1 MKAIVVKEE
10 LPGRPLVWEDVPDP
24 VCGPDDILVDVHA
37 TALNR
42 ADLMQR
48 AGGYPV
54 PPGASQILG
63 LEMAGTIAGWG
74 SCVLGWQKGN
84 RVRALLTGGGYAEQV
99 VLPARMLI
107 AMPDD
112 RDFIWGAALP
122 EAVLTAYLN
131 LFMEAGLQ
139 TGETVLIHG
148 GASGVGTYGIQM
160 ARLAGCRVLVTAGS
174 EAKLAACRELGAELA
189 VNYKEED
196 FVERI
201 RNHLGG
207 AEVDVV
213 MDMVGGPY
221 LERNMGLLRTYG
233 RLVIISTL
241 GGAESP
247 IHLGHLMRPR
257 LRLIGSVL
265 RPRSVDE
272 KVAIMKSFKRRFLG
286 NLLDGSLKPIIDS
299 VYPVE
304 RAEDAQAHMAANR
317 NIGKVM
323 LQVRG

>member
-1 MKAIVVKEE
+1 MKAIVVQED
-10 LPGRPLVWEDVPDP
+10 LSGRPLVWQAVPDP
-24 VCGPDDILVDVHA
+24 VCGPDDVLVDVHA

-74 SCVLGWQKGN
+74 SRVLGWQKGN

-139 TGETVLIHG
+139 AGETVLIHG

-160 ARLAGCRVLVTAGS
+160 PVWPDVGFWSRPAARPS
-174 EAKLAACRELGAELA
+174 W
-189 VNYKEED
+189 
-196 FVERI
+196 
-201 RNHLGG
+201 
-207 AEVDVV
+207 
-213 MDMVGGPY
+213 
-221 LERNMGLLRTYG
+221 
-233 RLVIISTL
+233 
-241 GGAESP
+241 
-247 IHLGHLMRPR
+247 
-257 LRLIGSVL
+257 
-265 RPRSVDE
+265 
-272 KVAIMKSFKRRFLG
+272 RR
-286 NLLDGSLKPIIDS
+286 
-299 VYPVE
+299 
-304 RAEDAQAHMAANR
+304 AANLVR
-317 NIGKVM
+317 NWLSTTRRRTSSNGSGATWA
-323 LQVRG
+323 VRRWMSSWTWWEAPTWNGTWDCCARTADW